1 MNIVIFSG
9 AGISLDSG
17 IPSMDDPSSIF
28 MKYPEYVT
36 LKNGWENDW
45 STFQKFWT
53 ELEAFLLSPN
63 IKPNQV
69 HKDIVELENLINGKL
84 TIITTNIDDLHT
96 RAGSKNVLHIHGT
109 ILEERKID
117 ESRSFPNCV
126 LFGEDKRFITESK
139 KAIIE
144 ADLFV
149 SIGSS
154 LATGDLSLLMLAK
167 DHKVKTIEIN
177 PNETWYSDR
186 FDEVIRLEAKK
197 GIKKII
203 KYI

>member
-1 MNIVIFSG
+1 
-9 AGISLDSG
+9 
-17 IPSMDDPSSIF
+17 MDDPSSIF
-28 MKYPEYVT
+28 MRYPETVT
-36 LKNGWENDW
+36 LKNGWKKDW
-45 STFQKFWT
+45 STFKKFWT
-53 ELEAFLLSPN
+53 ELKAFLLSPD
-63 IKPNQV
+63 IKPKQV

-126 LFGEDKRFITESK
+126 LFGEDKRFMIESE
-139 KAIIE
+139 KAVIE
-144 ADLFV
+144 SDLFI

-154 LATGDLSLLMLAK
+154 LATGDLKLLMLAK